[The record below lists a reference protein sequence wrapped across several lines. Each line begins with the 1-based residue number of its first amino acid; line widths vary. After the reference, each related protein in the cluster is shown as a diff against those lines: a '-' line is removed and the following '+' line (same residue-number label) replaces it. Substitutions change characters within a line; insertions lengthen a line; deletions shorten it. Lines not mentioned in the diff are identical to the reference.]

1 MSEIENLKNLLQET
15 EQLANEIRGSIAK
28 LEAET
33 ETERFQ
39 RVCAN
44 LGDAFKPS

>member
-1 MSEIENLKNLLQET
+1 MTQIEQLKILLSET
-15 EQLANEIRGSIAK
+15 ETLAQDIKGRIAK

-39 RVCAN
+39 RVCTELA
-44 LGDAFKPS
+44 DEFRK